1 MSLLDRNSQGS
12 LLALLSPVT
21 WAIVF
26 LAITICT
33 GCESKI
39 AQRKLEPPA
48 DAEIKSESK
57 SQTDPIAAGIS
68 NASPTQALDQTLDQT
83 ASQPVKQVV
92 DQAVQQPPQTDPKKP
107 AVTQRNGKTYQPNKL
122 NKINTLFLLADQT
135 DIRSKNLASV
145 IREIATPEQQ
155 LAAEKLAATFDQQ
168 FAELRRRRSE
178 ILETAVDGADVES
191 QLLELRM
198 DTADLAA
205 LVRTK
210 IKQKIL
216 SREQRKE
223 LMRLFIEQQENNK

>member
-57 SQTDPIAAGIS
+57 SQSDPIAAGIS
-68 NASPTQALDQTLDQT
+68 NASPTQALDQT